1 VRKKKKIVGFIKSA
15 ILTIPCVKNLIRTR
29 RRKKFATSYYSTK
42 YNLIRGWY
50 KKKTESDNFYYEL
63 DERNQSH
70 LSALIHLITKTP
82 VEQVEGFFHEL
93 TENLELRTH
102 VVNSW
107 KDDPG
112 MKDANLGYGRRIGWY
127 ALIRILRPKI
137 VIETGVHQGLG
148 SCVIT
153 TALIKNIED
162 GFPGKYYG
170 TDIDNNAGKLFV
182 EPYTNVGQILYGDS
196 IDSLNLFDEK
206 IDLFIND
213 SDHSEIYEEMEYEAI
228 KHKLSMN
235 AWIIGDNSHV
245 TDSLFNFSKSNGRN
259 FVFFN
264 EVPKDHW
271 YPGAG
276 IGISFK

>member
-1 VRKKKKIVGFIKSA
+1 MKIVGFIKSA
-15 ILTIPCVKNLIRTR
+15 ILTIPCVRNLIRTR

-63 DERNQSH
+63 DCRNQLH
-70 LSALIHLITKTP
+70 LSALISLITKTP

-127 ALIRILRPKI
+127 ALIRILKPKI
-137 VIETGVHQGLG
+137 IIETGVHQGLG

-196 IDSLNLFDEK
+196 IESLNLFDEK
-206 IDLFIND
+206 IGLFIND

-245 TDSLFNFSKSNGRN
+245 TDALFNFSKSNERN